1 LQGLF
6 LAEAFLAEAFLAE
19 AFLAGAFLAE
29 AFLAEAFL
37 AEAFLAEA
45 SYLEASVGKA
55 HPSPETKACSLHL
68 AFKIT
73 PQFEHPTPRL
83 NQLFPNPQRFEKAT
97 LEA

>member
-6 LAEAFLAEAFLAE
+6 LAEAFLEEAFLE
-19 AFLAGAFLAE
+19 
-29 AFLAEAFL
+29 EAFL

-45 SYLEASVGKA
+45 SYLGASVGQA
-55 HPSPETKACSLHL
+55 HPSAETKVCSLHL

-73 PQFEHPTPRL
+73 PQFVHPTPRL
-83 NQLFPNPQRFEKAT
+83 NQLFPNPQRFEKET